1 MVSITNI
8 TGDHSSTNTE
18 NMSFGMTSITKR
30 LAFAFVCTYTDGSG
44 MSFESIIT
52 YCSIV
57 VGAGAEVPLVT
68 GIAVMEEASAWFA
81 AVVMF
86 LA

>member
-1 MVSITNI
+1 MFTITHI
-8 TGDHSSTNTE
+8 TTNHHSVDIE

-86 LA
+86 PA